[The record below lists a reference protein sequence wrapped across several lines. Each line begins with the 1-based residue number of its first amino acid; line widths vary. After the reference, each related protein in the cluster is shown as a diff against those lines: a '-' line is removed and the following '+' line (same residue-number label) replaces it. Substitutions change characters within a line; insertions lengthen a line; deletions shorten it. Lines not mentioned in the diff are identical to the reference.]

1 MRAKRSRDS
10 HLVDKF
16 LKARA
21 EVTAETAVTMATG
34 SVTKPTEEEDEERE
48 DLQVKLSR
56 NRLHLQEILNRFD

>member
-1 MRAKRSRDS
+1 M
-10 HLVDKF
+10 
-16 LKARA
+16 
-21 EVTAETAVTMATG
+21 TAETAVTMATG